1 LTVTLLGK
9 TLLTI
14 PCNGNILVILKSFS
28 SVLDSTLALGLSLGV
43 DVLAAIEIA
52 VLPFKEQGMKHR
64 DKFILLC
71 VVVVGVL
78 LGQGWTRQDTPH
90 RM

>member
-1 LTVTLLGK
+1 MPIIHLFALDDFLRRHIFEVVL
-9 TLLTI
+9 
-14 PCNGNILVILKSFS
+14 NRFS

-52 VLPFKEQGMKHR
+52 ILPFKEQGMKHR

-71 VVVVGVL
+71 VVVVTVL
-78 LGQGWTRQDTPH
+78 LG
-90 RM
+90 